1 MDDQF
6 NVRTDDDLFLDDFEP
21 VESEAVPSAV
31 APEPQ
36 TPIDSSPSAT
46 SAPETRPTTSEARPP
61 NPTPRKAAST
71 RPPHSA
77 SHEPRPRGQLGQSR
91 HAPAASSP
99 NTRGGRGQR
108 GRGGG
113 GGGMGKPHAQAVQ
126 QATKPEP
133 AEVNSAVAAAA
144 APEDSSNAAEGA
156 TPSATADEDPNA
168 PPPNAPT
175 GPAAATAATGGQQT
189 PVKPASVT
197 SEARL
202 KSGANPRTKLTD
214 EELSA
219 KMAAMAVASAEKMRR
234 HNQAQRDERD
244 HEMAMARSAED
255 ARKRRAAEQ
264 EKRRQAEEDRQ
275 RLEDERA
282 RNRERKL
289 KAMGAKDGAWEQEAQ
304 QEDRRAFTGGAN
316 GGIRGSKGL
325 HSGRLGGLQ
334 GSKYATGDGDDFAE
348 ERGYHNHRVGRGGGR
363 GRGRGGDFGGGGGGR
378 NGQQVSKPAINNEAE
393 FPPLSTNAAPKASVV
408 DAVKKSETPAKMFSP
423 LAPNARWD
431 DEVEAEDARAKA
443 EDKPAA

>member
-21 VESEAVPSAV
+21 VESEAVPSVV

-36 TPIDSSPSAT
+36 TPIEPSS
-46 SAPETRPTTSEARPP
+46 SAPETQPTPAEARPP
-61 NPTPRKAAST
+61 NPTPRKAASA
-71 RPPHSA
+71 RPHPPA

-99 NTRGGRGQR
+99 NARGGRGQR

-113 GGGMGKPHAQAVQ
+113 GIGKPHAQAVQ
-126 QATKPEP
+126 QANKPEP
-133 AEVNSAVAAAA
+133 AEGSSASA
-144 APEDSSNAAEGA
+144 APEDGSSA

-175 GPAAATAATGGQQT
+175 GPAAAQQQQTT

-316 GGIRGSKGL
+316 GGVRGSKGL

-334 GSKYATGDGDDFAE
+334 GSKYATGDGDDASE
-348 ERGYHNHRVGRGGGR
+348 DRGYSNHRGGRGGGR

-393 FPPLSTNAAPKASVV
+393 FPPLSTKAAPKAV
-408 DAVKKSETPAKMFSP
+408 AVETTKKSENPVKMFSP

-443 EDKPAA
+443 EDKAAA

>member
-21 VESEAVPSAV
+21 VESEAVPSVV

-36 TPIDSSPSAT
+36 TPVEPSPP
-46 SAPETRPTTSEARPP
+46 APETRPTTAEARPP

-71 RPPHSA
+71 KPPPSA

-91 HAPAASSP
+91 HAPVASSP
-99 NTRGGRGQR
+99 NTRGGRGI
-108 GRGGG
+108 
-113 GGGMGKPHAQAVQ
+113 GKPHAQAVQ
-126 QATKPEP
+126 QASKPEP
-133 AEVNSAVAAAA
+133 VEASTATAATATT
-144 APEDSSNAAEGA
+144 APEDSSSAAEVA

-175 GPAAATAATGGQQT
+175 GPAAANVAAAQQT

-282 RNRERKL
+282 KNRERKL

-316 GGIRGSKGL
+316 GGVRGSKGL

-334 GSKYATGDGDDFAE
+334 GSKYASGDGDDAPE
-348 ERGYHNHRVGRGGGR
+348 DRGYHNHRGGRGGGR

-378 NGQQVSKPAINNEAE
+378 NGPQSAKPAINNEAE
-393 FPPLSTNAAPKASVV
+393 FPPLSTTAAPKAAAL
-408 DAVKKSETPAKMFSP
+408 DTVKKSDTPVKMFSP

-443 EDKPAA
+443 EDKPDA

>member
-21 VESEAVPSAV
+21 VESEAVPSVV

-36 TPIDSSPSAT
+36 TPIEHSPSV
-46 SAPETRPTTSEARPP
+46 PETRPTTSEARPQ

-71 RPPHSA
+71 RPPPSTNT
-77 SHEPRPRGQLGQSR
+77 EPRPRGQLGQSR

-113 GGGMGKPHAQAVQ
+113 GIGKPHAQAVQ
-126 QATKPEP
+126 QANKPEP
-133 AEVNSAVAAAA
+133 AEASTLAA
-144 APEDSSNAAEGA
+144 APEDSSDAVEGA
-156 TPSATADEDPNA
+156 TPSAPADEDPNA

-175 GPAAATAATGGQQT
+175 GPAAATAAAGQQT

-282 RNRERKL
+282 KNRERKL

-334 GSKYATGDGDDFAE
+334 GSKYATGDGDDAPE
-348 ERGYHNHRVGRGGGR
+348 DRGYHNHRGGRGGGR
-363 GRGRGGDFGGGGGGR
+363 GRGRGGDFGGRGGDR
-378 NGQQVSKPAINNEAE
+378 NGQQASKPAINNEAE
-393 FPPLSTNAAPKASVV
+393 FPPLSTNAAPKTAAVE
-408 DAVKKSETPAKMFSP
+408 AVKKSETPVKMFSP

-431 DEVEAEDARAKA
+431 DEVEAEDARTKA